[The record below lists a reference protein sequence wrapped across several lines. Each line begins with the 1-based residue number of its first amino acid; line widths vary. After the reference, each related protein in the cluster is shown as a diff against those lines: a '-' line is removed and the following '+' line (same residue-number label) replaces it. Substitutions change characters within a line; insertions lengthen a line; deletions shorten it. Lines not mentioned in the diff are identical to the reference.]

1 MKASSKLTQA
11 SRMGWELGGKATSVG
26 WNPGAPS
33 VGSRVAGNVL
43 ILHHTL
49 QSPGSIPRG
58 RDAVNQ
64 CWAWGTGISC
74 AACMKLVEMKSQKPA
89 TNEKWEAWD
98 VMLKG
103 RNYQLWESVEIF
115 MGGRKH
121 DLAPPLR
128 SCSGG
133 QNWWESKETRE
144 HIYRLLLLTWGQG
157 VTGASSRAKA
167 QNKRVF
173 WDESAKLSGKDPDTE
188 GRRRRGWQDEMV
200 GWQHQLNG
208 HEFE

>member
-103 RNYQLWESVEIF
+103 RKLPALGISGNLY
-115 MGGRKH
+115 GR
-121 DLAPPLR
+121 
-128 SCSGG
+128 G
-133 QNWWESKETRE
+133 ETRFGSSSE
-144 HIYRLLLLTWGQG
+144 ILLW
-157 VTGASSRAKA
+157 
-167 QNKRVF
+167 
-173 WDESAKLSGKDPDTE
+173 
-188 GRRRRGWQDEMV
+188 
-200 GWQHQLNG
+200 
-208 HEFE
+208 